1 MENIEDVQHGPVINS
16 SAIADL
22 SSRVAHPKSSPLADL
37 FRRREPDKTTTHEK
51 YARRVAS
58 SDDSASNRSHVKD
71 YECIYDVVRA
81 CLETDYGER
90 GSEEQR
96 IRFAEIMRKLINSPE
111 GLDIA
116 AVAFL
121 ATISNNTLVP
131 ETRTKIAALIRH
143 KMCDSGFHEDAPR
156 LDDMYTKFVSD
167 TYRYRSIVQDD
178 PVSILDVNRF
188 AYKWLHRADTECAVS
203 AFHWTIRG
211 LSTIPTDSM
220 SDPFDIHG
228 IKCALRFRRSYLLTN
243 GETWTGMWLHNISS
257 GRKVLSAKF
266 ALVLSNVAYPTLY
279 HVEVIK
285 PSSGI
290 RPSQGVGVKLFVL
303 LSRLTQCIDGS
314 THPLLEHN
322 SIRASVVIT

>member
-1 MENIEDVQHGPVINS
+1 MDNIEDTQHGPVVNS

-22 SSRVAHPKSSPLADL
+22 SSRVAHPKTSPLADL
-37 FRRREPDKTTTHEK
+37 FRRQEPDKAATHEK

-90 GSEEQR
+90 GTEEQR
-96 IRFAEIMRKLINSPE
+96 DRFADITRELVNSCD
-111 GLDIA
+111 GFDIA

-121 ATISNNTLVP
+121 ATISNDALAP
-131 ETRTKIAALIRH
+131 ETRTQISALIRH

-167 TYRYRSIVQDD
+167 AYRYRSAIRED
-178 PVSILDVNRF
+178 PISILDVNRF
-188 AYKWLHRADTECAVS
+188 AYKWLLRGDTATAVS

-211 LSTIPTDSM
+211 LSTTPVDSM
-220 SDPFDIHG
+220 SDPFDING
-228 IKCALRFRRSYLLTN
+228 VKCVLRFRRSYLLTN
-243 GETWTGMWLHNISS
+243 GETWTGMWLHNVSS
-257 GRKVLSAKF
+257 GRKVLNAKF
-266 ALVLSNVAYPTLY
+266 ALVLSNVAYPTIY

-285 PSSGI
+285 PSSGV
-290 RPSQGVGVKLFVL
+290 RPSQGVGVKLFVPL
-303 LSRLTQCIDGS
+303 ARLTQCVDG